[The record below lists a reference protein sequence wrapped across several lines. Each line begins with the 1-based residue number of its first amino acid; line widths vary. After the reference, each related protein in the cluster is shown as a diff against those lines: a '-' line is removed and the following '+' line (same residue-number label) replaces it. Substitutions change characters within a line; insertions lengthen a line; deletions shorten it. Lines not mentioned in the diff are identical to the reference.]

1 LIVIAY
7 FTTITTEFEIYIPIL
22 FYKIIIFWVQIYS
35 IKALRQ
41 MTSAVSDD
49 SFISSI
55 WGYIN
60 GIHITMF
67 GVLIVIASSV
77 YMKLRL
83 KTLASVMLSSFVRF
97 CINSVSYG

>member
-1 LIVIAY
+1 M
-7 FTTITTEFEIYIPIL
+7 EIYNGKIEIL
-22 FYKIIIFWVQIYS
+22 TFVILS
-35 IKALRQ
+35 IADRNLMIDVRFDLNVKNMRQ

-55 WGYIN
+55 WRYIN

-97 CINSVSYG
+97 CINSVSYR

>member
-1 LIVIAY
+1 M
-7 FTTITTEFEIYIPIL
+7 EIYNGKIEIL
-22 FYKIIIFWVQIYS
+22 TFVILSIADRNLIIGVRFDLNV
-35 IKALRQ
+35 KKMRQ

-97 CINSVSYG
+97 CINSVSYR

>member
-1 LIVIAY
+1 M
-7 FTTITTEFEIYIPIL
+7 EIYNGKIEIL
-22 FYKIIIFWVQIYS
+22 TFVILSIADRNLIIGVKFDLNV
-35 IKALRQ
+35 KKMRQ

-67 GVLIVIASSV
+67 GVLIVIVSSV

>member
-1 LIVIAY
+1 M
-7 FTTITTEFEIYIPIL
+7 EIYNGKIEIL
-22 FYKIIIFWVQIYS
+22 TFVILSIADRNLIIGVKFDLNV
-35 IKALRQ
+35 KKMRQ